1 MHAGAG
7 DWEVRGAGD
16 ETWSVRDD
24 IFRSTHE
31 QLDRTR
37 WRRTGLVHARKAR
50 AGEVIDT
57 LEGPLTARRPGDWIV
72 RGSAGE
78 SWPVR
83 PEIFS
88 QQYEGPLTGAT
99 ALAGSHREDT

>member
-1 MHAGAG
+1 MSASGQTMNADGG
-7 DWEVRGAGD
+7 DWEVRGTGN

-31 QLDRTR
+31 QLDGTH
-37 WRRTGLVHARKAR
+37 WRRTGIVEARKAH

-57 LEGPLTARRPGDWIV
+57 LEGPLTAQSGDWIV

-78 SWPVR
+78 QWPVR
-83 PEIFS
+83 PEIFR
-88 QQYEGPLTGAT
+88 QQYEGPLSAQ
-99 ALAGSHREDT
+99 GSER